1 MSDSD
6 KNNSEKLKDKAP
18 AEEIRD
24 IILEEELTLAQQAR
38 TKASYSFFA
47 SLMAILTGLLV
58 GVIVL
63 FIADSSRAVQ
73 GLVTILRGGFT
84 GSATQFGQV
93 IATAIPII
101 MTGLS
106 VAFAYRTGL
115 FNIGASGQFMVGSVC
130 AVIVA
135 IKGTMIPASILWL
148 VCMLAAIVGG
158 AIWGAVPGILKAY
171 FKVNEVITSIMMNY
185 IGMYLV
191 KIIIEQTIYDS
202 RYARA
207 QNVPVRAEIPT
218 LGLDTAFPGT
228 NLNISLLLCI
238 IFCVIIFIISA
249 RTVFG
254 YELTAVGLNPD
265 ASRYAGI
272 NSKRT
277 MITAMVVA
285 GALSGI
291 GGFMM
296 YLGGTGM
303 YMETNE
309 IIALQG
315 FNGIP
320 VALLAMNHPIGV
332 FFSGLFIGHIT
343 IGGENLQL
351 HGYSKEII
359 DMIIA
364 VIIYCAAFSL
374 IFKQLLHRIIR
385 GVKKGI
391 GLKNAG
397 PKDSGPGGSGP
408 RGPGPQGPG
417 RYARPEERE
426 VSS

>member
-1 MSDSD
+1 MSDSGT
-6 KNNSEKLKDKAP
+6 NKDQKFRNKP
-18 AEEIRD
+18 LQVESRSP
-24 IILEEELTLAQQAR
+24 LPEEELSLPQQAR
-38 TKASYSFFA
+38 SKGSYSFFA
-47 SLMAILTGLLV
+47 SLMAIITGLLV
-58 GVIVL
+58 GVMILL
-63 FIADSSRAVQ
+63 FANPSRAGQ
-73 GLVTILRGGFT
+73 GLLTILKGGMT
-84 GSATQFGQV
+84 GSPTQFGQS

-106 VAFAYRTGL
+106 VAFAYKSGL
-115 FNIGASGQFMVGSVC
+115 FNIGASGQFMVGGVC
-130 AVIVA
+130 AVFVA
-135 IKGTMIPASILWL
+135 IKGTMIPGSVLWI
-148 VCMLAAIVGG
+148 VCMLAAIAGG
-158 AIWGAVPGILKAY
+158 AIWGSVPGILKAY

-191 KIIIEQTIYDS
+191 KIIIEQTIYDA

-207 QNVPVRAEIPT
+207 LNVPVRAEIPT

-228 NLNISLLLCI
+228 NLNISLLLCLIFCLI
-238 IFCVIIFIISA
+238 IFVISS

-272 NSKRT
+272 SSNRT
-277 MITAMVVA
+277 VIIAMVIA

-296 YLGGTGM
+296 YLGGTGV

-309 IIALQG
+309 IVALQG

-332 FFSGLFIGHIT
+332 FFTGLFIGQIT

-351 HGYSKEII
+351 FGYSKEII

-364 VIIYCAAFSL
+364 VILYCAAFSL
-374 IFKQLLHRIIR
+374 IFKQMLYRIVSSIKKRRQKTR
-385 GVKKGI
+385 GV
-391 GLKNAG
+391 
-397 PKDSGPGGSGP
+397 
-408 RGPGPQGPG
+408 GPQGPG
-417 RYARPEERE
+417 RYTPADKKE

>member
-1 MSDSD
+1 MSESSG
-6 KNNSEKLKDKAP
+6 NNNLNNAVPPEPSQDELFEQEIALAEPSRLKG
-18 AEEIRD
+18 
-24 IILEEELTLAQQAR
+24 
-38 TKASYSFFA
+38 SYSFF
-47 SLMAILTGLLV
+47 SSVMAIVTGLLV
-58 GVIVL
+58 GLIILVV
-63 FIADSSRAVQ
+63 ANPSRAGM
-73 GLVTILRGGFT
+73 GLITILRGGIT
-84 GSATQFGQV
+84 GSATQFGQS
-93 IATAIPII
+93 IATSIPII

-106 VAFAYRTGL
+106 VAFAYKAGL

-130 AVIVA
+130 AVYVA
-135 IKGTMIPASILWL
+135 IKGTMIPSSLLWL
-148 VCMLAAIVGG
+148 VCMLAAIAGG

-207 QNVPVRAEIPT
+207 QTIPGRAEIPT
-218 LGLDTAFPGT
+218 LGLDTRFPGT
-228 NLNISLLLCI
+228 NLNISLLLCA
-238 IFCVIIFIISA
+238 IFCALIYILAS

-265 ASRYAGI
+265 ASRYAGV
-272 NSKRT
+272 NSHRT
-277 MITAMVVA
+277 IIIAMVIG
-285 GALSGI
+285 GALAGI

-296 YLGGTGM
+296 YLGGTGV

-309 IIALQG
+309 IISPQG
-315 FNGIP
+315 FSGIS

-374 IFKQLLHRIIR
+374 IFKQLLHRILHGEGR
-385 GVKKGI
+385 
-391 GLKNAG
+391 
-397 PKDSGPGGSGP
+397 KDRTH
-408 RGPGPQGPG
+408 RGPGPKGPG
-417 RYARPEERE
+417 RYARPEETE
-426 VSS
+426 ASL